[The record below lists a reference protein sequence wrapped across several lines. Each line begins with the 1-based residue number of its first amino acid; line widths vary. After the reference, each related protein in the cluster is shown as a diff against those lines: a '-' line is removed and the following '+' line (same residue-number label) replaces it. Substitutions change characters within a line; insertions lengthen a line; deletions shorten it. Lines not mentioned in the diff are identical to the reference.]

1 LTTHNFGHRYTAN
14 GNYEQ
19 QLTGIIGQS
28 VVMEI
33 FGLGFIDGSSGFD
46 HGVDIYFE
54 GLKIDVKT
62 MGRTTD
68 VTQITSKDFRI
79 ILTLIFIFFAAFT
92 NLNEL

>member
-68 VTQITSKDFRI
+68 VKPNY
-79 ILTLIFIFFAAFT
+79 T
-92 NLNEL
+92 NNF